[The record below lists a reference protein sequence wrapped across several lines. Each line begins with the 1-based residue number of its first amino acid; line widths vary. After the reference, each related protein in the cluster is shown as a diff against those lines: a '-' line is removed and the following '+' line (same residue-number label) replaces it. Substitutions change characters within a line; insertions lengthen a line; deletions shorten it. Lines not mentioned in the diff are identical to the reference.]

1 MQTFMDLND
10 PTLWSLLT
18 ASYISRWFVNERVQ
32 TKNLEI
38 FCPILNLQNY
48 WTLYERHFLATGG
61 TKVSYKND
69 HSSGS

>member
-1 MQTFMDLND
+1 METCQMQTFMDLND

-38 FCPILNLQNY
+38 CPILNLQNH
-48 WTLYERHFLATGG
+48 WALYERHFFSHRG
-61 TKVSYKND
+61 Y
-69 HSSGS
+69 

>member
-1 MQTFMDLND
+1 METCQMQTFMDLND

-38 FCPILNLQNY
+38 LPNIKSSKSLG
-48 WTLYERHFLATGG
+48 TLWETLFSHWGYQGIE
-61 TKVSYKND
+61 
-69 HSSGS
+69 

>member
-1 MQTFMDLND
+1 METCQMQTFMDLND

-38 FCPILNLQNY
+38 FLPNIKSSKSLG
-48 WTLYERHFLATGG
+48 TL
-61 TKVSYKND
+61 
-69 HSSGS
+69 